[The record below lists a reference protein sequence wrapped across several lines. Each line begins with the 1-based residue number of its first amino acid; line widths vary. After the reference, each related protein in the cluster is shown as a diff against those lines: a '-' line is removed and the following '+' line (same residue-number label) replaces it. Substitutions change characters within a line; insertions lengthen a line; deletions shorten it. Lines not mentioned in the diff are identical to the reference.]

1 MNRLRQKLV
10 IGNWKMNG
18 SYRSGQALLQS
29 LVHAGIATVV
39 APPFVYL
46 SQAAA
51 LTAGS
56 RVAVAAQDVAAEKG
70 YGAFTGEVSARML
83 AELGVGHVI
92 VGHSERRQYYGET
105 DAQVATKVL
114 RVVEEGMVPVL
125 CVGESLAQREAG
137 QALAVVSAQLLAVVE
152 HCGVGILSTAVIAYE
167 PVWAIGTGR
176 TATPDDAQSMHASLR
191 AVVAARDPGIAA
203 GLRILYGGS
212 VKADNA
218 ASLFAMPDIDGALVG
233 GASLLANDF
242 QAICRAAGL

>member
-1 MNRLRQKLV
+1 MSHSRQKLV

-18 SYRSGQALLQS
+18 GYRSAQALLQP
-29 LVHAGIATVV
+29 LVTAGVSAVV

-46 SQAAA
+46 SESARQ
-51 LTAGS
+51 LAGS
-56 RVAVAAQDVAAEKG
+56 SVSLAAQDVAAEAG

-83 AELGVGHVI
+83 AEAGVRYVI

-105 DAQVATKVL
+105 DAQVAEKSL
-114 RVVEEGMVPVL
+114 RTVEEGMIPVI
-125 CVGESLAQREAG
+125 CVGETLAQREAG
-137 QALAVVSAQLLAVVE
+137 QAFAVVSAQLMAIADCCGVDFLAGAVV
-152 HCGVGILSTAVIAYE
+152 AYE

-176 TATPDDAQSMHASLR
+176 TATPDDAQAMHAHLR
-191 AVVAARDPGIAA
+191 GVIAGRNPGIAA

-242 QAICRAAGL
+242 LAICRAAGL